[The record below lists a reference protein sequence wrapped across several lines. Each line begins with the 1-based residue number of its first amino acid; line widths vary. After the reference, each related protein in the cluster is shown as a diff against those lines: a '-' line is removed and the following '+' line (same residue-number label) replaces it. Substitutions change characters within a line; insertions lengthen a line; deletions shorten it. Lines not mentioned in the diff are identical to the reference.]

1 VALNESKSFF
11 FMSQNSFY
19 MLQKL
24 KAIVIKEMKIIKN
37 GEIFYSS

>member
-1 VALNESKSFF
+1 
-11 FMSQNSFY
+11 

-37 GEIFYSS
+37 GEIFYSSWSL